1 MADTLKSEDGPNI
14 KPDPAVGSPKLIDE
28 EQFEDTGELKMSKG
42 VDEAGAW
49 LAKVPKWLWE
59 AWSQMAED
67 GPVQLGEVRVY
78 NKKDN
83 EPVDAPQRI
92 KIVLNDMP
100 AHAEVP
106 KKYDVN
112 MTKTEYN
119 NTVVFSEQDQPGY
132 KAGQWNRDRRLP
144 RDRDRDRDFT
154 KDPYRVSK
162 KPYRSS
168 IPKQTELQGY
178 MKHEVNVTAVEND
191 EYMRLMSKRWA
202 DMNAPKHTTTF
213 TTGIDR
219 DMHNQVAVNQRFTNF
234 VQTGKAGPKKRTQ
247 QDKAVR
253 VSEPELLDLLVS
265 CFSRFAYWSLQSLR
279 AELKQPEAFI
289 KSTLEKVGEFVKS
302 GRFAN
307 HYKLSDVYAE
317 TMRERLG
324 DRVKQE
330 AGQVDQAQLEEG
342 DVEEDDGDEGD
353 EGGDDDFED
362 VKMES

>member
-1 MADTLKSEDGPNI
+1 MADTIKSEDGLKI
-14 KPDPAVGSPKLIDE
+14 KPDPAGASPRLMDE
-28 EQFEDTGELKMSKG
+28 EQFEDTGELKMSKS

-59 AWSQMAED
+59 AWSQID

-78 NKKDN
+78 HKRDD
-83 EPVDAPQRI
+83 EPVDGPQRI
-92 KIVLNDMP
+92 KIVLNNMP
-100 AHAEVP
+100 ALAEVP

-144 RDRDRDRDFT
+144 RDRDRDRDT
-154 KDPYRVSK
+154 KQDPYRVSK
-162 KPYRSS
+162 KPYKSS

-191 EYMRLMSKRWA
+191 EYMRIMTERWA
-202 DMNAPKHTTTF
+202 RMHAPKHTTTF

-219 DMHNQVAVNQRFTNF
+219 DMHNASQSNNRFTNF
-234 VQTGKAGPKKRTQ
+234 VNTSKPGSSKAKKAQ

-265 CFSRFAYWSLQSLR
+265 CFSRYAYWSLQSLR

-307 HYKLSDVYAE
+307 HYRLSDVYAE

-330 AGQVDQAQLEEG
+330 VAKVDEAKMEEVDDEDG
-342 DVEEDDGDEGD
+342 DDGDD
-353 EGGDDDFED
+353 GGEDDFED
-362 VKMES
+362 VKMEG